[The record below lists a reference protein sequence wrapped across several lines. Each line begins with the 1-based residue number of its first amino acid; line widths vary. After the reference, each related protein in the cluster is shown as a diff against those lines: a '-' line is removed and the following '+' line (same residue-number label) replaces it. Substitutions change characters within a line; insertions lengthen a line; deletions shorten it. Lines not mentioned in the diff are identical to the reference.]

1 MFNMKNIAIYG
12 KSISENNLKFL
23 RILIKSLIKE
33 LDAEIFI
40 HHFLKDYESI
50 NNNLNLKVFDA
61 ENLGFHKVDL
71 LISFGGDGTLLD
83 TVTIIKN
90 SDIPVLGVN
99 AGRLG
104 FLANINQD
112 DILLAV
118 KALKDKDFK
127 LDERSLLQ
135 VENKILTADNI
146 SNYALNEVTVHKKDS
161 SSMLKI
167 DASLDNE
174 YLNTYWSDGLIVA
187 TPTGSTAYSLS
198 CGGPIITPGSN
209 NFVITPISPHN
220 LNLRPMV
227 VGDDVSIMLEAES
240 RESQFLVTMDSRSIS
255 LANNESIL
263 IKKAD
268 FSIKLVELPDHNFLK
283 TVRNKL
289 FWGKDSRN

>member
-1 MFNMKNIAIYG
+1 MRNIAIYG
-12 KSISENNLKFL
+12 KSISKFNLKFL
-23 RILIKSLIKE
+23 RSLIQTLIDE
-33 LDAEIFI
+33 LQAEIYI
-40 HHFLKDYESI
+40 YHKLKDDELNYDSI
-50 NNNLNLKVFDA
+50 DFKFFNDQDVNTEKI
-61 ENLGFHKVDL
+61 DL

-83 TVTIIKN
+83 TVTMIKN
-90 SDIPVLGVN
+90 SKIPVLGIN

-118 KALKDKDFK
+118 KALKNKDYN
-127 LDERSLLQ
+127 LDERSLLL
-135 VENKILTADNI
+135 VENEIILSKNQ
-146 SNYALNEVTVHKKDS
+146 SNFALNEITVHKKDS

-167 DASLDNE
+167 EAFLDDE
-174 YLNTYWSDGLIVA
+174 FLNTYWSDGLIVA
-187 TPTGSTAYSLS
+187 SPTGSTAYSLS

-227 VGDDVSIMLEAES
+227 VGDNVSIKLKATS
-240 RESQFLVTMDSRSIS
+240 RESFFLVSMDSRSVT
-255 LANNESIL
+255 LENNEEIL

-268 FSIKLVELPDHNFLK
+268 FKLKLIELPDHNFLK

>member
-1 MFNMKNIAIYG
+1 MRNIAIYG
-12 KSISENNLKFL
+12 KSISDFNLKFL
-23 RILIKSLIKE
+23 NNLIKSLIIE
-33 LDAEIFI
+33 LNANIYIYHKLKNHKSILD
-40 HHFLKDYESI
+40 HFDIKFFNSHDVISGKI
-50 NNNLNLKVFDA
+50 
-61 ENLGFHKVDL
+61 DL

-83 TVTIIKN
+83 TVTMIKN
-90 SDIPVLGVN
+90 SNIPVLGIN

-118 KALKDKDFK
+118 KALKNRDYN
-127 LDERSLLQ
+127 LDERSLLY
-135 VENKILTADNI
+135 VENQIILSKNN
-146 SNYALNEVTVHKKDS
+146 SNFALNEITVHKKDS

-167 DASLDNE
+167 EAFLDDE
-174 YLNTYWSDGLIVA
+174 FLNTYWADGLVIA

-198 CGGPIITPGSN
+198 CGGPIIIPGSN

-227 VGDDVSIMLEAES
+227 VGDNVSIKLKAAS
-240 RESQFLVTMDSRSIS
+240 RESFFLVSMDSRSVT
-255 LANNESIL
+255 LENNEEIL

-268 FSIKLVELPDHNFLK
+268 FKLQLIELPDHNFLK

>member
-1 MFNMKNIAIYG
+1 MNIAIYG
-12 KSISENNLKFL
+12 KSISDFNLKFL
-23 RILIKSLIKE
+23 NNLIKCLIIE
-33 LDAEIFI
+33 LNANIYVYQKLKNHKSILD
-40 HHFLKDYESI
+40 HFDIKFFNSHDVISGKI
-50 NNNLNLKVFDA
+50 
-61 ENLGFHKVDL
+61 DL

-83 TVTIIKN
+83 TVTMIKN
-90 SDIPVLGVN
+90 SNIPVLGIN

-118 KALKDKDFK
+118 KALKNRDYN
-127 LDERSLLQ
+127 LDERSLLH
-135 VENKILTADNI
+135 VENQIILSENN
-146 SNYALNEVTVHKKDS
+146 SNFALNEITVHKKDS

-167 DASLDNE
+167 EAFLDDE
-174 YLNTYWSDGLIVA
+174 FLNTYWADGLIIA

-198 CGGPIITPGSN
+198 CGGPIIIPGSN

-227 VGDDVSIMLEAES
+227 VGDNVSIKLKAAS
-240 RESQFLVTMDSRSIS
+240 RESFFLVSMDSRSVT
-255 LANNESIL
+255 LENNEEIL

-268 FSIKLVELPDHNFLK
+268 FKLQLIELPDHNFLK

>member
-1 MFNMKNIAIYG
+1 MRNIAIYG
-12 KSISENNLKFL
+12 KSISDFNLKFL
-23 RILIKSLIKE
+23 NNLIKSLIIE
-33 LDAEIFI
+33 LNANIYIYHKLKNHKSILD
-40 HHFLKDYESI
+40 HFNIKFFNSHDVISGKI
-50 NNNLNLKVFDA
+50 
-61 ENLGFHKVDL
+61 DL

-83 TVTIIKN
+83 TVTMIKN
-90 SDIPVLGVN
+90 SNIPVLGIN

-118 KALKDKDFK
+118 KALKCRDYN
-127 LDERSLLQ
+127 LDERSLLH
-135 VENKILTADNI
+135 VENQIILSKNN
-146 SNYALNEVTVHKKDS
+146 SNFALNEITVHKKDS

-167 DASLDNE
+167 EAFLDDE
-174 YLNTYWSDGLIVA
+174 FLNTYWADGLVIA

-198 CGGPIITPGSN
+198 CGGPIMIPGSN

-227 VGDDVSIMLEAES
+227 VGDNVSIKLKAAS
-240 RESQFLVTMDSRSIS
+240 RESFFLVSMDSRSVT
-255 LANNESIL
+255 LENNEEIL

-268 FSIKLVELPDHNFLK
+268 FKLQLIELPDHNFLK

>member
-1 MFNMKNIAIYG
+1 MRNIAIYG
-12 KSISENNLKFL
+12 KSISDFNLKFL
-23 RILIKSLIKE
+23 NNLIKSLIIE
-33 LDAEIFI
+33 LNANIYIYHKLKNHKSILD
-40 HHFLKDYESI
+40 HFDIKFFNSHDVISGKI
-50 NNNLNLKVFDA
+50 
-61 ENLGFHKVDL
+61 DL

-83 TVTIIKN
+83 TVTMIKN
-90 SDIPVLGVN
+90 SNIPVLGIN

-118 KALKDKDFK
+118 KALKNRDYN
-127 LDERSLLQ
+127 LDERSLLN
-135 VENKILTADNI
+135 VENQIILSKNN
-146 SNYALNEVTVHKKDS
+146 SNFALNEITVHKKDS

-167 DASLDNE
+167 EAFLDDE
-174 YLNTYWSDGLIVA
+174 FLNTYWADGLVIA

-198 CGGPIITPGSN
+198 CGGPIIIPGSN

-227 VGDDVSIMLEAES
+227 VGDNVSIKLKAAS
-240 RESQFLVTMDSRSIS
+240 RESFFLVSMDSRSVT
-255 LANNESIL
+255 LKNNEEIL
-263 IKKAD
+263 IKKAG
-268 FSIKLVELPDHNFLK
+268 FKLQLIELPDHNFLK

>member
-1 MFNMKNIAIYG
+1 MRNIAIYG
-12 KSISENNLKFL
+12 KSISDFNLKFL
-23 RILIKSLIKE
+23 NNLIKSLIIE
-33 LDAEIFI
+33 LNANIYIYHKLKNHKSILD
-40 HHFLKDYESI
+40 HFNIKFFNSHDVISGKI
-50 NNNLNLKVFDA
+50 
-61 ENLGFHKVDL
+61 DL

-83 TVTIIKN
+83 TVTMIKN
-90 SDIPVLGVN
+90 SNIPVLGIN

-118 KALKDKDFK
+118 KALKNRDYN
-127 LDERSLLQ
+127 LDERSLLH
-135 VENKILTADNI
+135 VENKIILSKNN
-146 SNYALNEVTVHKKDS
+146 SNFALNEITVHKKDS

-167 DASLDNE
+167 EAFLDDE
-174 YLNTYWSDGLIVA
+174 FLNTYWADGLVIA

-198 CGGPIITPGSN
+198 CGGPIIIPGSN

-227 VGDDVSIMLEAES
+227 VGDNVSIKLKAAS
-240 RESQFLVTMDSRSIS
+240 RESFFLVSMDSRSVT
-255 LANNESIL
+255 LENNEEIL

-268 FSIKLVELPDHNFLK
+268 FKLQLIELPDHNFLK

>member
-1 MFNMKNIAIYG
+1 MRNIAIYG
-12 KSISENNLKFL
+12 KSISDFNLKFL
-23 RILIKSLIKE
+23 NNLIKSLIIE
-33 LDAEIFI
+33 LNANIYIYHKLKNHKSILD
-40 HHFLKDYESI
+40 HFDIKFFNSHDVISGKI
-50 NNNLNLKVFDA
+50 
-61 ENLGFHKVDL
+61 DL

-83 TVTIIKN
+83 TVTMIKN
-90 SDIPVLGVN
+90 SNIPVLGIN

-118 KALKDKDFK
+118 KALKNRDYN
-127 LDERSLLQ
+127 LDERSLLN
-135 VENKILTADNI
+135 VENQIILSKNN
-146 SNYALNEVTVHKKDS
+146 SNFALNEITVHKKDS

-167 DASLDNE
+167 EAFLDDE
-174 YLNTYWSDGLIVA
+174 FLNTYWADGLVIA

-198 CGGPIITPGSN
+198 CGGPIIIPGSN

-227 VGDDVSIMLEAES
+227 VGDNVSIKLKAAS
-240 RESQFLVTMDSRSIS
+240 RESFFLVSMDSRSVT
-255 LANNESIL
+255 LENNEEIL

-268 FSIKLVELPDHNFLK
+268 FKLQLIELPDHNFLK

>member
-1 MFNMKNIAIYG
+1 MNIAIYG
-12 KSISENNLKFL
+12 KSISDFNLKFL
-23 RILIKSLIKE
+23 NNLIKCLIIE
-33 LDAEIFI
+33 LNANIYVYHKLKNHKSILD
-40 HHFLKDYESI
+40 HFDIKFFNSHDVISGKI
-50 NNNLNLKVFDA
+50 
-61 ENLGFHKVDL
+61 DL

-83 TVTIIKN
+83 TVTMIKN
-90 SDIPVLGVN
+90 SNIPVLGIN

-118 KALKDKDFK
+118 KALKNRDYN
-127 LDERSLLQ
+127 LDERSLLH
-135 VENKILTADNI
+135 VENQIILSENN
-146 SNYALNEVTVHKKDS
+146 SNFALNEITVHKKDS

-167 DASLDNE
+167 EAFLDDE
-174 YLNTYWSDGLIVA
+174 FLNTYWADGLIIA

-198 CGGPIITPGSN
+198 CGGPIIIPGSN

-227 VGDDVSIMLEAES
+227 VGDNVSIKLKAAS
-240 RESQFLVTMDSRSIS
+240 RESFFLVSMDSRSVT
-255 LANNESIL
+255 LENNEEIL

-268 FSIKLVELPDHNFLK
+268 FKLQLIELPDHNFLK

>member
-1 MFNMKNIAIYG
+1 MRNIAIYG
-12 KSISENNLKFL
+12 KSISKFNLKFL
-23 RILIKSLIKE
+23 RSLIQTLIDE
-33 LDAEIFI
+33 LQAEIYI
-40 HHFLKDYESI
+40 YHKLKDDVLIYDGI
-50 NNNLNLKVFDA
+50 DFKFFNDQDVNTD
-61 ENLGFHKVDL
+61 KVDL

-83 TVTIIKN
+83 TVTMIKN
-90 SDIPVLGVN
+90 SKIPVLGIN

-118 KALKDKDFK
+118 KALKNKDYN
-127 LDERSLLQ
+127 LDERSLLH
-135 VENKILTADNI
+135 VENQIILSKNQ
-146 SNYALNEVTVHKKDS
+146 SNFALNEITVHKKDS

-167 DASLDNE
+167 EAFLDDE
-174 YLNTYWSDGLIVA
+174 FLNTYWSDGLIVA
-187 TPTGSTAYSLS
+187 SPTGSTAYSLS
-198 CGGPIITPGSN
+198 CGGPIISPGSN

-227 VGDDVSIMLEAES
+227 VGDNVSIKLKATS
-240 RESQFLVTMDSRSIS
+240 RESFFLVSMDSRSVT
-255 LANNESIL
+255 LENNEEIL

-268 FSIKLVELPDHNFLK
+268 FKLKLIELPDHNFLK

>member
-1 MFNMKNIAIYG
+1 MVTVSRSVPSPPKLINESDI
-12 KSISENNLKFL
+12 ISSD
-23 RILIKSLIKE
+23 I
-33 LDAEIFI
+33 
-40 HHFLKDYESI
+40 
-50 NNNLNLKVFDA
+50 
-61 ENLGFHKVDL
+61 DL

-83 TVTIIKN
+83 TVTMIKN
-90 SDIPVLGVN
+90 SNIPILGVN

-112 DILLAV
+112 DILLVV
-118 KALKDKDFK
+118 KALKYKNYK
-127 LDERSLLQ
+127 IDERSLLH
-135 VENKILTADNI
+135 VENKNILKHTV
-146 SNYALNEVTVHKKDS
+146 SNFALNEVTLHKKDS

-167 DASLDNE
+167 DAFLDE
-174 YLNTYWSDGLIVA
+174 EFLNTYWSDGLIIA

-209 NFVITPISPHN
+209 NFVITPIAPHN

-227 VGDDVSIMLEAES
+227 VADNVSIRLKAES
-240 RESQFLVTMDSRSIS
+240 RESYFLVTMDSRSVS
-255 LANNESIL
+255 LKNYEEII

-268 FSIKLVELPDHNFLK
+268 FSIKLIELPDHNFLK